1 MNQNTLLG
9 LQKVIKGEIYSDQE
23 TLTKFSHDASIF
35 EIKPSAVVSP
45 VDQGDVENIVKF
57 VNNNKKEQPEL
68 SITARSAGT
77 DMSGG
82 ALSESIVL
90 SFTPHINKTLEINDT
105 NARVEPGV
113 YYRDFE
119 KISLEKGVIFPAYPA
134 SREICAFGG
143 MISNNCGGEKSLE
156 YGKAERYVEKLK
168 VVLADAKTYEFSKI
182 SEEELMVKIKQT
194 DFEGSIYR
202 NVYKLITDNYDAIM
216 LAKPKVSK
224 NSAGYA
230 LWNVYDRDAKTF
242 DLTKLFIGSQ
252 GTLGVITEA
261 TVKLV
266 PVKKY
271 SEMMV
276 VYLYEKDLQ
285 KLGEIINT
293 VLATKPESFETYDDN
308 TLKLAIKYFSEFQ
321 KSLGTTNI
329 ISTALSFW
337 PEFVLKFTN
346 KIPKLVLQIEF
357 TGNNTNDLKNSIS
370 QLISTLK
377 PFGLITKAVG
387 DETKAKKYWL
397 IRRQSFKLLKEK
409 IKDKYASA
417 FIDDIVV
424 NPEYL
429 SQFLPRFNQLISK
442 YPSIIAT
449 TAGHIGEGNFHIIPL
464 VDLNNENDRK
474 IIPTLSKEVYDLV
487 FEYHGTTNGEHNDGL
502 IRTPYVKRMFGEQI
516 YNLFFETKKI
526 FDPNNIFNPGKKVE
540 ASMEYSMDHIRRT
553 W

>member
-1 MNQNTLLG
+1 MNQNILLD
-9 LQKVIKGEIYSDQE
+9 LQKVVKGEINSDQE
-23 TLTKFSHDASIF
+23 TLAKFSHDASIF
-35 EIKPSAVVSP
+35 EINPSVVVSP
-45 VDQGDVENIVKF
+45 VDQSDVENVVNF
-57 VNNNKKEQPEL
+57 VSTHKKDKPEL

-90 SFTPHINKTLEINDT
+90 SFTPHFNKTFEVSSAS
-105 NARVEPGV
+105 ARVEPGV

-182 SEEELMVKIKQT
+182 TEEELMVKIKQT
-194 DFEGSIYR
+194 DFEGDVYR
-202 NVYKLITDNYDAIM
+202 NIYKLITENYDSIM

-230 LWNVYDRDAKTF
+230 LWNVYDKTAKTF

-293 VLATKPESFETYDDN
+293 VLATNPESFETYDDN
-308 TLKLAIKYFSEFQ
+308 TLRLAIKYFSEFQ

-357 TGNNTNDLKNSIS
+357 TGNEVDDLKNRIT
-370 QLISTLK
+370 QLISALI
-377 PFGLITKAVG
+377 PFGLVTKAVG
-387 DETKAKKYWL
+387 DENKAKKYWL

-417 FIDDIVV
+417 FIDDVVV

-502 IRTPYVKRMFGEQI
+502 IRTPYVKSMFGEQI
-516 YNLFFETKKI
+516 YNLFIETKKI

-540 ASMEYSMDHIRRT
+540 ASMEYSMGHIRRT